1 MEWWEIAL
9 LIAALLS
16 IVAIIYQYIKLRQ
29 YLKSAEEETVEQAEP
44 QIRKY
49 FRNGIIL
56 IVFILILAILAAVMQ
71 NS

>member
-1 MEWWEIAL
+1 MEWWEMFFF
-9 LIAALLS
+9 IAALLS
-16 IVAIIYQYIKLRQ
+16 IVTIIYQYIKLRQ

-56 IVFILILAILAAVMQ
+56 IFFILVLVILAIVMR
-71 NS
+71 NL